1 MGKGWT
7 ISWNCMGNGRRGTAG
22 VWGDWKWE
30 QAAAGAGTDRAADG
44 KEAARGR
51 RPHRR
56 LLGRVCGVDGGIQ
69 AERIVFTTDF
79 A

>member
-1 MGKGWT
+1 MDDKLELHGEWEKRDG
-7 ISWNCMGNGRRGTAG
+7 GGLGGLEVGAGRG
-22 VWGDWKWE
+22 
-30 QAAAGAGTDRAADG
+30 GTDRAADG